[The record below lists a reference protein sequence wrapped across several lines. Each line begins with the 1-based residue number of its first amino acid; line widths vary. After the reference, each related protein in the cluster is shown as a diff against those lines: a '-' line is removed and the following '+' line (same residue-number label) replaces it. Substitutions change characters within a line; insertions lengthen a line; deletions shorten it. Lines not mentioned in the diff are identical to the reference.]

1 MKGENSL
8 GEGTRVEARSLVVR
22 TTGQAG
28 WREVQ
33 DKWAISLVVAKDKRA
48 SSLVGAKDKEER
60 S

>member
-1 MKGENSL
+1 L